1 MTHDVIGGPLSVHL
15 VVTALL
21 AGAAATTTTTTTAAA
36 DAYAAL
42 TAQIRRVL
50 HRRDEDEVVDAEVA
64 EDVHVPEQRAA
75 LTDTLVAAGAGDDP
89 EVLAHARHL
98 LVVLGYRSALEPV
111 D

>member
-1 MTHDVIGGPLSVHL
+1 MSVEL

-21 AGAAATTTTTTTAAA
+21 AGAAASTTTTTTAAA

-42 TAQIRRVL
+42 TAQTRRVL
-50 HRRDEDEVVDAEVA
+50 RRRAEDEVVDAEVA
-64 EDVHVPEQRAA
+64 EDVHVPEQRAD
-75 LTDTLVAAGAGDDP
+75 LTATLAAAGAGDDP

-98 LVVLGYRSALEPV
+98 LAVLGYRSALEPA